1 MTRLLRLTLILSVIF
16 ALDLFALDLFAA
28 QDQFFDSNGVRIRY
42 VD

>member
-16 ALDLFALDLFAA
+16 ALDLVAA